1 MIVLTRTAS
10 ARWMTSALLA
20 LVLGLGAPMVGVVA
34 PFLDSPAL
42 AAGGAKSADPGENG
56 DAQGAHHAGGPWD
69 DDNHNGVPNFL
80 DGADSHYANSWG
92 HAPYLQWIWHALN
105 LALLIGLI
113 VWFGRKGVMAALR
126 DRSLGIRVQL
136 EESAGVHDAAQ
147 ARYRELE
154 QRLSGFEGEV
164 SAMKADA
171 QAAAAAEHAAALT
184 RADEAAARVR
194 EAAERAIRDEV
205 HRATRALRAEAVTL
219 AVELA
224 ERTLV
229 AEVGDGDRQRLAS
242 AFLESIRTDGAT
254 HG

>member
-1 MIVLTRTAS
+1 MIALTRIAS
-10 ARWMTSALLA
+10 VRWLGPALLVLA
-20 LVLGLGAPMVGVVA
+20 LCVVA
-34 PFLDSPAL
+34 PLLGVIAPSLDTPAL
-42 AAGGAKSADPGENG
+42 AAGGAKGTDAAEHGEEG
-56 DAQGAHHAGGPWD
+56 EAHHPGGPWD

-80 DGADSHYANSWG
+80 DGSDPHYANSWG
-92 HAPYLQWIWHALN
+92 HAPYLQWVWHALN
-105 LALLIGLI
+105 LSLLIALI

-126 DRSLGIRVQL
+126 DRSLGIRSQL

-154 QRLSGFEGEV
+154 RRLSGFEGEV
-164 SAMKADA
+164 SAMKAEA
-171 QAAAAAEHAAALT
+171 QSSAAAEHQAALV

-194 EAAERAIRDEV
+194 DAAERAIRDEA

-242 AFLESIRTDGAT
+242 AFLDSIRTDGAS